1 MEIGLAKRN
10 NSFHAHDSRPLRPT
24 EALSPSHRRGQT
36 TRYTELVL
44 FKHSPTLNLPCV
56 KLSSLTGGKK
66 KLATPSVTEV
76 AHNFSSQPQAGS
88 TVSGDYKSCAAGIG
102 HFKWGGTGKTLMGR
116 QLLQK
121 VSVVS
126 KGLTGQH
133 SNCWA
138 AMSYFPRCLK

>member
-1 MEIGLAKRN
+1 MRN

-56 KLSSLTGGKK
+56 KLSLLTGEKK

-88 TVSGDYKSCAAGIG
+88 TVSSDEKSCAARIG
-102 HFKWGGTGKTLMGR
+102 HFKWVGTGKTLMSR
-116 QLLQK
+116 HLLQK
-121 VSVVS
+121 AGVVS
-126 KGLTGQH
+126 EGLTGQYV
-133 SNCWA
+133 NWWT
-138 AMSYFPRCLK
+138 AMSYFPQCLK